1 MSELQQGEGGKLNFC
16 PSATGYPVNDDTR
29 RVSGRAALLT

>member
-1 MSELQQGEGGKLNFC
+1 MSELQRGEGEKLNSC
-16 PSATGYPVNDDTR
+16 PSATGYPVNDDTL